1 MKTTVK
7 YVVLKSRE
15 YQLGTP
21 LFEESIEADANYFD
35 QIPNIIRYQNHDF
48 KVKSKELT
56 RKQIF
61 DDFEE
66 LFNLPDQENV
76 LNLILKNS
84 EKLSHPASKLQEYT
98 YIRSKFNRNAKDQ
111 KYFLSLEEKYPN
123 LKVIKMG
130 SVVKLGIVS

>member
-21 LFEESIEADANYFD
+21 LFEESLDADSQYFD
-35 QIPNIIRYQNHDF
+35 QIPEVIQYQQHDF
-48 KVKSKELT
+48 KVKSKELV

-66 LFNLPDQENV
+66 SQS
-76 LNLILKNS
+76 ILV
-84 EKLSHPASKLQEYT
+84 
-98 YIRSKFNRNAKDQ
+98 
-111 KYFLSLEEKYPN
+111 
-123 LKVIKMG
+123 KVIA
-130 SVVKLGIVS
+130 LN

>member
-21 LFEESIEADANYFD
+21 LFEESIEADASYFD
-35 QIPNIIRYQNHDF
+35 QIPNVIHYQNHDF

-66 LFNLPDQENV
+66 FQT
-76 LNLILKNS
+76 ILV
-84 EKLSHPASKLQEYT
+84 
-98 YIRSKFNRNAKDQ
+98 
-111 KYFLSLEEKYPN
+111 
-123 LKVIKMG
+123 KVIA
-130 SVVKLGIVS
+130 V

>member
-21 LFEESIEADANYFD
+21 LFEENIEADANYFD
-35 QIPNIIRYQNHDF
+35 QIPNIIHYQNHDF

-66 LFNLPDQENV
+66 FQT
-76 LNLILKNS
+76 ILV
-84 EKLSHPASKLQEYT
+84 
-98 YIRSKFNRNAKDQ
+98 
-111 KYFLSLEEKYPN
+111 
-123 LKVIKMG
+123 KVIA
-130 SVVKLGIVS
+130 I

>member
-21 LFEESIEADANYFD
+21 LFEESLEVDANYFD
-35 QIPNIIRYQNHDF
+35 QIPNVIHFQNHDF

-66 LFNLPDQENV
+66 SQI
-76 LNLILKNS
+76 ILV
-84 EKLSHPASKLQEYT
+84 
-98 YIRSKFNRNAKDQ
+98 
-111 KYFLSLEEKYPN
+111 
-123 LKVIKMG
+123 KVIA
-130 SVVKLGIVS
+130 IN